1 LRQHSSFNRN
11 LHLQIICVLTGNL
24 KVIRCSRHYQCGGAR
39 NTLYCTFFFSN
50 TVPADTEV
58 LVECLYQDYIWS
70 GLFWSY
76 GRNQNL

>member
-39 NTLYCTFFFSN
+39 NTLYCTFFFKHCASRH
-50 TVPADTEV
+50 
-58 LVECLYQDYIWS
+58 WS
-70 GLFWSY
+70 ACWMFISRLHLKWPFLILWQKSK
-76 GRNQNL
+76 L